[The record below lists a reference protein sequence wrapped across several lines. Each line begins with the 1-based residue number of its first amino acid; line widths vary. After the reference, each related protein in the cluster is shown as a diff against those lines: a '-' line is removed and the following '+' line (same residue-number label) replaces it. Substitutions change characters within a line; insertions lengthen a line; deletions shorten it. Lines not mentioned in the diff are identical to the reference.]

1 VVWGRYFR
9 VHERGVVGRRCE
21 TGEATLINLNRT
33 MTAAILGVGACVA
46 LSSETLATELIVNGG
61 FETGDFTGW
70 TVTDIA
76 GGSGSFFVVTGTS
89 TPLSLLDTVGAASG
103 AFYAVSDQTGPGTH
117 ALTQAFTVAPGMSSV
132 LLTFQMFVNNANA
145 LAIIDAIG
153 LDHDGPDNQHGRV
166 DLLTGAASAF
176 DTGAGVLAN
185 FYLGSDTGANPS
197 PYSSYVFDLT
207 ALTAGGGT
215 FQLRFAET
223 DNQTFFNLGVDN
235 VSIVATASDVPAP
248 ASIGLFGVAA
258 AGLLAWRR
266 RAA

>member
-1 VVWGRYFR
+1 MI
-9 VHERGVVGRRCE
+9 H
-21 TGEATLINLNRT
+21 LNRT
-33 MTAAILGVGACVA
+33 IAAALVGVGVA
-46 LSSETLATELIVNGG
+46 VAPSNQTLAAELIVNGG

-70 TVTDIA
+70 TVIDLA
-76 GGSGSFFVVTGTS
+76 GGTGSFFAVTGTT
-89 TPLSLLDTVGAASG
+89 TPLSVLDTVGAASG
-103 AFYAVSDQTGPGTH
+103 AFYALSDQTGPGTH
-117 ALTQAFTVAPGMSSV
+117 ALTQSFTVAPGMSSV

-153 LDHDGPDNQHGRV
+153 LDHGGPENQHGRV

-176 DTGAGVLAN
+176 DTGVGVLAN

-197 PYSSYVFDLT
+197 PYSSYAFDLT
-207 ALTAGGGT
+207 ALTAGGGS

-248 ASIGLFGVAA
+248 APIAMLGVAA